1 MCPLEYDSLSW
12 VGLEEESWFTETLT
26 PQEGQW
32 VMSPQAFLGSGEL
45 YKSALANM
53 FPFVYWQ
60 GLRANDLPRQACFGE
75 LRHRWEEWNAAA
87 LGCFSENQESSLF
100 PLSGYYSQEAK
111 DRSDASTDEMTVT
124 GLEGD
129 ELVPS
134 LPYNHISW
142 WSHISSLAGWVPFS
156 VRFRVL
162 QEQVSSRMKRGVFQ
176 GNVRKFSAVHIS
188 LKLMK

>member
-60 GLRANDLPRQACFGE
+60 GLRADGLPRQACFGE
-75 LRHRWEEWNAAA
+75 LSHRREEWNPAA

-111 DRSDASTDEMTVT
+111 DGSNASTDEMTVT
-124 GLEGD
+124 GPEGD

-134 LPYNHISW
+134 LPYNHILRVNLTMESHQRLSW
-142 WSHISSLAGWVPFS
+142 VSAFLCQVQSSQRAGEFQNEAGCFS
-156 VRFRVL
+156 G
-162 QEQVSSRMKRGVFQ
+162 KC
-176 GNVRKFSAVHIS
+176 
-188 LKLMK
+188 